1 MRSLLSLLSYLDS
14 GQNRERYLGV
24 TIPPTN
30 LQEHQLEQAGGGGG
44 GVADALAD
52 GLPET
57 APTAV
62 ANDAK

>member
-30 LQEHQLEQAGGGGG
+30 LQEHQLEQAGGGSPMHWRMGF
-44 GVADALAD
+44 
-52 GLPET
+52 PKRRPRQSRMTQNE
-57 APTAV
+57 
-62 ANDAK
+62 